1 MLYIDAIE
9 TESGNNGYEV
19 ITHVYSTPYLY
30 VTANQRWTKREMIT
44 HIKTNLNSVKTKY
57 LKNGVWCVG
66 EDVRVVDDSYL
77 RTDANHILRD
87 NLGNLIKRN

>member
-1 MLYIDAIE
+1 
-9 TESGNNGYEV
+9 
-19 ITHVYSTPYLY
+19 
-30 VTANQRWTKREMIT
+30 MIT